1 MTLDSIATL
10 ALASV
15 PAVAGLALVAGALWI
30 EAREAWR
37 RRRGQ

>member
-1 MTLDSIATL
+1 VSTDSIATL

-30 EAREAWR
+30 EAREAWKR
-37 RRRGQ
+37 RK